1 MQEAWMIQAGSEQ
14 QSRMSLIAVG
24 QGKNVRI
31 VDVIGG
37 HGIKRRLASMG
48 LVRGQEIE
56 VIHNHRGRPLVISVL
71 GSRFMIGRGMAHK
84 IIVG

>member
-1 MQEAWMIQAGSEQ
+1 MKKAGVEVN
-14 QSRMSLIAVG
+14 SRMSLVTVG

-31 VDVIGG
+31 VDVHGG
-37 HGIKRRLASMG
+37 HGIKSRLAAMG

-71 GSRFMIGRGMAHK
+71 GSRFMVGRGMAHK
-84 IIVG
+84 IIVD